1 MSQIT
6 VNRIA
11 SILQRDYGAQID
23 MSDWSGRPE
32 LEIQSAFLS
41 RALAALCIK
50 YLAETDIT
58 TASAAVTDGFGDGG
72 IDALYFD
79 QTEDVFYFVQS
90 KWSRDGTSPLNGD
103 GSSKFIEGVT
113 KILSGDPDEFKKF
126 NEKIRQRE
134 AEIRNVLYSE
144 RDVRLC
150 LITAHNA
157 EQSIAAHARDR
168 IEQYIDSLNKPIEI
182 AKACHFDQTENYKLI
197 TSDSRHQKITLDIS
211 LREFG
216 VIERPHLAYYGR
228 VHVLEVADWW
238 RRHGIELLSR
248 NLRLFLP
255 TGSDVNAAL
264 TRTVIDEPDNF
275 WYFNNGITIICDSI
289 KRKLAG
295 LPKKDLGLFQCENV
309 SVVNGA
315 QTVGTIGSSITD
327 PDIAKAADTPLG
339 DSWVQVRIISL
350 EKSSEGFDARITRA
364 TNFQNAV
371 RTRDFAAM
379 DRTQH
384 RLAIEFALDRR
395 KYVYKSG
402 EEDPKFDDGCSL
414 TEATQ
419 ALGCAISMDLAVQVK
434 RNLGEL
440 WSSTTAPPYTTLF
453 NEKTTSGE
461 VWRAVQI
468 MRGVDE
474 ELQKLRESLVP
485 RADMIC
491 THLNRAILCL
501 VFKHETVRSWRDPKL
516 SDEEVVSA
524 ARKIVP
530 PLFTQVGDYIEAFH
544 KTDYLG
550 VFFKNT
556 DKCNALAASII
567 AKKPIP
573 ERLRDLFGNPAH
585 DGG

>member
-1 MSQIT
+1 
-6 VNRIA
+6 
-11 SILQRDYGAQID
+11 
-23 MSDWSGRPE
+23 MSDWTGRPE
-32 LEIQSAFLS
+32 PDVQSAFLS

-50 YLAETDIT
+50 YLAETDIA

-72 IDALYFD
+72 VDALYFD

-90 KWSRDGTSPLNGD
+90 KWSKDGTSPINGD

-113 KILSGDPDEFKKF
+113 NILSGDPDAFKQF
-126 NEKIRQRE
+126 NDKIKRRE

-150 LITAHNA
+150 LVTAHNA
-157 EQSIAAHARDR
+157 EQPIGMHARDR
-168 IEQYIDSLNKPIEI
+168 IGRYIDSLNNPIEI
-182 AKACHFDQTENYKLI
+182 SKSYHFDQTEIYKVI
-197 TSDSRHQKITLDIS
+197 TSDSKHQKITLDIS

-216 VIERPHLAYYGR
+216 VIEKPHLAYYGR

-238 RRHGIELLSR
+238 KQHGTDLLSR
-248 NLRLFLP
+248 NLRLFFP
-255 TGSDVNAAL
+255 SGSDVNAAL
-264 TRTVIDEPDNF
+264 SRTVVEEPDNF

-309 SVVNGA
+309 SIVNGA

-327 PDIAKAADTPLG
+327 PDIARAADTALG
-339 DSWVQVRIISL
+339 DSWVQVRLISL
-350 EKSSEGFDARITRA
+350 EKSGEGFDARITRA

-371 RTRDFAAM
+371 RSRDFAAM
-379 DRTQH
+379 DPAQH

-395 KYVYKSG
+395 KYVSRSG
-402 EEDPKFDDGCSL
+402 EEDPKFEDGCSL

-453 NEKTTSGE
+453 NDKTTSGE

-474 ELQKLRESLVP
+474 ELQKLRNSSVP

-491 THLNRAILCL
+491 THLNRVILNL
-501 VFKHETVRSWRDPKL
+501 VFRHESVRAWRNPRL
-516 SDEEVVSA
+516 VDEEVVSA
-524 ARKIVP
+524 ARQTVA
-530 PLFTQVGDYIEAFH
+530 PLFSQVGDYIEKNH
-544 KTDYLG
+544 KYDYLG

-556 DKCNALAASII
+556 DKCNALAASIT
-567 AKKPIP
+567 AKKPEP
-573 ERLRDLFGNPAH
+573 EEPKDLFGNPAH
-585 DGG
+585 D

>member
-1 MSQIT
+1 MSLVT

-11 SILQRDYGAQID
+11 SVLERDFSGKID
-23 MSDWSGRPE
+23 MSEWVGRPE
-32 LEIQSAFLS
+32 PDTRIAFLS
-41 RALAALCIK
+41 RALAALCVK
-50 YLAETDIT
+50 YLAGTDAD
-58 TASAAVTDGFGDGG
+58 TAAASVTDGFGDGG

-79 QTEDVFYFVQS
+79 QAEDVFYFAQS
-90 KWSRDGTSPLNGD
+90 KWSKDGTSPLNGD

-113 KILSGDPDEFKKF
+113 NILSGDAGEFAKF
-126 NEKIRQRE
+126 NDKIKRKE
-134 AEIRNVLYSE
+134 AEIRSALYSE

-150 LITAHNA
+150 LVTAHNA
-157 EQSIAAHARDR
+157 EQPIAAPARHRVD
-168 IEQYIDSLNKPIEI
+168 QCLATLNNPIKI
-182 AKACHFDQTENYKLI
+182 ATANHFDQAGIYKII
-197 TSDSRHQKITLDIS
+197 TAESRHQQITLDIS

-216 VIERPHLAYYGR
+216 VIEKPHLSYYGR

-238 RRHGIELLSR
+238 KRYGPHLLSR
-248 NLRLFLP
+248 NLRLFFP
-255 TGSDVNAAL
+255 FGSDVNAAL
-264 TRTVIDEPDNF
+264 SRTVREEPDNF

-315 QTVGTIGSSITD
+315 QTVGTIGTSITD
-327 PDIAKAADTPLG
+327 SDVGSVADSALD

-350 EKSSEGFDARITRA
+350 EKSGDGFDGRITRA
-364 TNFQNAV
+364 TNFQNSV
-371 RTRDFAAM
+371 RARDFAAM
-379 DRTQH
+379 DPIQH

-402 EEDPKFDDGCSL
+402 EDDPKFEDGCSL

-440 WSSTTAPPYTTLF
+440 WSSTTAPPYTKLF
-453 NEKTTSGE
+453 NDKTTSGE

-474 ELQKLRESLVP
+474 ELQKLRNSTVA
-485 RADMIC
+485 RSDMIC
-491 THLNRAILCL
+491 THLNRVILNL
-501 VFKHETVRSWRDPKL
+501 VFQHESVRGWRDPKL
-516 SDEEVVSA
+516 SDENVVRA
-524 ARKIVP
+524 AREPVAR
-530 PLFTQVGDYIEAFH
+530 LFGLVGDYLEKNH

-556 DKCNALAASII
+556 DKCNALAVSVMS
-567 AKKPIP
+567 KKPLG
-573 ERLRDLFGNPAH
+573 ERPTDLFGNPTN
-585 DGG
+585 G

>member
-1 MSQIT
+1 MSQVT

-11 SILQRDYGAQID
+11 SVLERDFNGKID
-23 MSDWSGRPE
+23 MSDWTGRPE
-32 LEIQSAFLS
+32 AEIRSAFLS
-41 RALAALCIK
+41 RALAALCVK
-50 YLAETDIT
+50 YLAEIDVH
-58 TASAAVTDGFGDGG
+58 TASEALTDGFGDGG

-79 QTEDVFYFVQS
+79 QTEDIFYFVQS
-90 KWSRDGTSPLNGD
+90 KWSKDGTSPLNGD

-113 KILSGDPDEFKKF
+113 NILSGDAGAFTKF
-126 NEKIRQRE
+126 NEKIKRKE
-134 AEIRNVLYSE
+134 AEIRNALYSE

-150 LITAHNA
+150 LVTAHNA
-157 EQSIAAHARDR
+157 EQSIAPPARHR
-168 IEQYIDSLNKPIEI
+168 IDQYIASLNNPIQI
-182 AKACHFDQTENYKLI
+182 ATACHYDQAGIYKII
-197 TSDSRHQKITLDIS
+197 TAESRHQQITLDIS

-216 VIERPHLAYYGR
+216 AIEKPHLAYYGR

-238 RRHGIELLSR
+238 KRFGTALLSR
-248 NLRLFLP
+248 NLRLFFP
-255 TGSDVNAAL
+255 FGSDVNAAL
-264 TRTVIDEPDNF
+264 SHTILEEPDNF

-309 SVVNGA
+309 SIVNGA
-315 QTVGTIGSSITD
+315 QTVGTIGSSIAD
-327 PDIAKAADTPLG
+327 PDATKAADTALG

-350 EKSSEGFDARITRA
+350 EKSSEGLDARITRA

-371 RTRDFAAM
+371 RARDFAAM
-379 DRTQH
+379 DRIQH

-402 EEDPKFDDGCSL
+402 EEDPKSEDGCSL

-434 RNLGEL
+434 RNIGEL

-453 NEKTTSGE
+453 NDKTTSGD

-474 ELQKLRESLVP
+474 ELQKLRHSSVP

-491 THLNRAILCL
+491 THLNRVILNL
-501 VFKHETVRSWRDPKL
+501 VFQHETVRNWRDPKL
-516 SDEEVVSA
+516 SDGEVVSA
-524 ARKIVP
+524 ARNTVSM
-530 PLFTQVGDYIEAFH
+530 LFNRVGDYIEENH
-544 KTDYLG
+544 EKDYLG

-556 DKCNALAASII
+556 DKCNALAAGIVVKTP
-567 AKKPIP
+567 AHGTPT
-573 ERLRDLFGNPAH
+573 DLFGHPA
-585 DGG
+585 DA